1 MLKHALIACLS
12 TGMTSAFAVEI
23 PQVRNHAPTVV
34 GVNVSFEAGDNTP
47 TLAAAA
53 FVEMEMPCSAVATH
67 CPCAS
72 SVVLVIIRRLSH
84 HQLLLSVLLSHT
96 THAFVS
102 SLPSPSRGTT
112 TMFNTVPQRG
122 GLGSCTGGGG
132 ATRRREGRIVL
143 ARCDGREQRRRLRRI
158 VQGCLCDGRR
168 GRVRCQWVR

>member
-1 MLKHALIACLS
+1 MMLKHAAIACLS

-23 PQVRNHAPTVV
+23 PQVRDHAPTVA
-34 GVNVSFEAGDNTP
+34 GVNVSVEAGDQSNAVNCTLPAGTP

-102 SLPSPSRGTT
+102 SLPSLP
-112 TMFNTVPQRG
+112 
-122 GLGSCTGGGG
+122 
-132 ATRRREGRIVL
+132 
-143 ARCDGREQRRRLRRI
+143 REQQQCLTQCPNEVAWGLALAAGARL
-158 VQGCLCDGRR
+158 VDAR
-168 GRVRCQWVR
+168 GIIQKATVLI